1 MKIEMKFLALLST
14 DSKKH
19 QTLMWTGRRTDLL
32 LLLLLFLRR
41 AGAVVLPTLCQYS
54 NSALQVHMWC
64 TTARQAGM
72 TKKKRELL
80 RGIRKSNIFLLYKA
94 EGNQSGSSPDF
105 SYANQVQ

>member
-1 MKIEMKFLALLST
+1 MQIKTKKKSLGFFRNQTMKIEMKFLALLST

-64 TTARQAGM
+64 TTARQA
-72 TKKKRELL
+72 
-80 RGIRKSNIFLLYKA
+80 
-94 EGNQSGSSPDF
+94 DF

>member
-32 LLLLLFLRR
+32 LLLLFLRR
-41 AGAVVLPTLCQYS
+41 AGAVVLPTLRQYS

-72 TKKKRELL
+72 TKKK
-80 RGIRKSNIFLLYKA
+80 A
-94 EGNQSGSSPDF
+94 
-105 SYANQVQ
+105 

>member
-54 NSALQVHMWC
+54 NSALQK
-64 TTARQAGM
+64 AINQAAHLISPTLIRSSDLENFLAATSQQLG
-72 TKKKRELL
+72 
-80 RGIRKSNIFLLYKA
+80 GILGDNSR
-94 EGNQSGSSPDF
+94 
-105 SYANQVQ
+105 